1 MTAHLLLSTRVCFGR
16 RLKEKISGSEYNGG
30 FTFSE
35 TGLNDPGDGDGGGG
49 TELIDRRGH
58 GKNS

>member
-1 MTAHLLLSTRVCFGR
+1 MDDG
-16 RLKEKISGSEYNGG
+16 LKERSAAVSTTEDLPSVGD
-30 FTFSE
+30 
-35 TGLNDPGDGDGGGG
+35 GLNDLRDCDGDGDGDGDGGGGGGGG